1 MLSRNCDILQ
11 IFYRKMKCIGVCCS
25 YLLVGWWVVCCCSL
39 LIQVDFTDGWGKKLP
54 SLGRLKWWRSN
65 NTEWAVWRHE
75 EREKISPLWRIST
88 NPIHSFMLI
97 TMVTDI
103 SFCYQNYY
111 FKSTVIFI
119 SFLVF
124 FLSSISNDRHIKTKC
139 MWKVSFPQCIHNV
152 DSSLSMFYI

>member
-39 LIQVDFTDGWGKKLP
+39 LIQVGFTDGWGKKRP

-65 NTEWAVWRHE
+65 NTEWVVWRRE

-103 SFCYQNYY
+103 SFCYCYIY
-111 FKSTVIFI
+111 IMFS
-119 SFLVF
+119 F
-124 FLSSISNDRHIKTKC
+124 FLSSISKDRHIKTKC
-139 MWKVSFPQCIHNV
+139 MWKVSFPQCILNV
-152 DSSLSMFYI
+152 DSSLSMFYIVIHLLW

>member
-124 FLSSISNDRHIKTKC
+124 FYHLSQMIGISRRNVCEKFL
-139 MWKVSFPQCIHNV
+139 SQCIHNV